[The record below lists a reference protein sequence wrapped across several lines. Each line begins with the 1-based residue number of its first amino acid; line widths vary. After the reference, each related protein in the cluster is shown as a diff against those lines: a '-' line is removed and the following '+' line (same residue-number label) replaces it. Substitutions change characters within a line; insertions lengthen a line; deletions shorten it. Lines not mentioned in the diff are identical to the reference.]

1 MRKSKFDESLS
12 RGSMEMNMTQ
22 FDPEKIRLDFPIL
35 HQRVHDQPLVY
46 LDSAATTQKPQMVID
61 AVDRY
66 YCLDNSNVHRAA
78 HALADRATTAFEHAR
93 RRVAT
98 FINSPKSEQV
108 IWTRGTTESINLVAS
123 AYGRIALQAGD
134 KILVSTLEHHSN
146 IVPWQMIAAERGA
159 HVVAIPIDTR
169 GDLDL
174 DAYQALLDERVKIV
188 AVNHVSNALGTVN
201 PVKLMAQYAHSAGA
215 KIVVDGA
222 QAIAHFSV
230 DVQDLGCDFYAFSG
244 HKAFGPTGIGVLWGR
259 EALLEQMPPYQGGG
273 EMIETVSFAGTT
285 FNHLPYKFE
294 AGTPDIAG
302 AIGMAAA
309 LDYLEN
315 IDRAAL
321 QAHENNLLKTAILLG
336 EEHGLQR
343 VCAPQQAVGVYSFLM
358 PGAHPADVGTLL
370 DQQGVAVRTGHHCA
384 QPLMAHL
391 GIPGTVRASLSIY
404 NNLDDLHRLFAAIAK
419 VKTFLLQ

>member
-1 MRKSKFDESLS
+1 
-12 RGSMEMNMTQ
+12 
-22 FDPEKIRLDFPIL
+22 
-35 HQRVHDQPLVY
+35 
-46 LDSAATTQKPQMVID
+46 
-61 AVDRY
+61 
-66 YCLDNSNVHRAA
+66 
-78 HALADRATTAFEHAR
+78 
-93 RRVAT
+93 
-98 FINSPKSEQV
+98 
-108 IWTRGTTESINLVAS
+108 
-123 AYGRIALQAGD
+123 LQSGD

-146 IVPWQMIAAERGA
+146 IVPWQLIAAERGA
-159 HVVAIPIDTR
+159 HVVPIPIDAR

-174 DAYQALLDERVKIV
+174 DAYRGLLDERVKIV

-201 PVKLMAQYAHSAGA
+201 PVKLMAQYAHDAGA

-222 QAIAHFSV
+222 QAVAHFAV

-273 EMIETVSFAGTT
+273 EMIESVSFAVTT
-285 FNHLPYKFE
+285 FNQLPYKFE

-302 AIGMAAA
+302 AIGMAVA
-309 LDYLEN
+309 LDYLDN
-315 IDRAAL
+315 LDRTAL
-321 QAHENNLLKTAILLG
+321 QAYENDLLKSAIFLG

-343 VCAPQQAVGVYSFLM
+343 VCAPQQAVGVYSFLL

-404 NNLDDLHRLFAAIAK
+404 NNMDDLYRLFAAIAK
-419 VKTFLLQ
+419 AKTFLLQ

>member
-1 MRKSKFDESLS
+1 
-12 RGSMEMNMTQ
+12 MTQ
-22 FDPEKIRLDFPIL
+22 FDPAKVRGDFPIL
-35 HQRVHDQPLVY
+35 QQQVHDQPLVY
-46 LDSAATTQKPQMVID
+46 LDSAATTQKPQVVID
-61 AVDRY
+61 ALDHY
-66 YCLDNSNVHRAA
+66 YRLDNSNVHRAA
-78 HALADRATTAFEHAR
+78 HALADRATTAFENAR
-93 RRVAT
+93 RQVAR
-98 FINSPKSEQV
+98 FINSPKVEQV

-123 AYGRIALQAGD
+123 SYGRTALQPGD

-146 IVPWQMIAAERGA
+146 IVPWQLIAVERGA
-159 HVVAIPIDTR
+159 EVIPIPIDAY

-174 DAYQALLDERVKIV
+174 GAYQALLDERVKIV
-188 AVNHVSNALGTVN
+188 AVNQVSNALGTVN
-201 PVKLMAQYAHSAGA
+201 PVKQMARFAHAVGA

-222 QAIAHFSV
+222 QAVAHFAV
-230 DVQDLGCDFYAFSG
+230 DVQDLDCDFYAFSG

-273 EMIETVSFAGTT
+273 EMIETVSFAATT

-309 LDYLEN
+309 LEYLESL
-315 IDRAAL
+315 DRTAL
-321 QAHENNLLKTAILLG
+321 QEYENGLLNKAICLG
-336 EEHGLQR
+336 EAHGLQR
-343 VCAPQQAVGVYSFLM
+343 ICSPREAAGVYSFLL

-404 NNLDDLHRLFAAIAK
+404 NNMDDLDRLFAAINKA
-419 VKTFLLQ
+419 KTFLL

>member
-1 MRKSKFDESLS
+1 
-12 RGSMEMNMTQ
+12 MTQ
-22 FDPEKIRLDFPIL
+22 FDPEKIRRDFPIL
-35 HQRVHDQPLVY
+35 QQQVHDQPLVY
-46 LDSAATTQKPQMVID
+46 LDSAATTQKPQVVID
-61 AVDRY
+61 ALDHY
-66 YCLDNSNVHRAA
+66 YRLDNSNVHRAA
-78 HALADRATTAFEHAR
+78 HALADRATTAFENAR

-123 AYGRIALQAGD
+123 SYGRIALQPGD
-134 KILVSTLEHHSN
+134 KILVSMLEHHSN
-146 IVPWQMIAAERGA
+146 IVPWQLIAAERGA
-159 HVVAIPIDTR
+159 DVVAIPIDSQ
-169 GDLDL
+169 GNLDL
-174 DAYQALLDERVKIV
+174 DTYQSLLDERVKVV

-201 PVKLMAQYAHSAGA
+201 PVKRMAQYAHDVGA

-222 QAIAHFSV
+222 QSIAHFEV

-309 LDYLEN
+309 LDYLAN
-315 IDRAAL
+315 LDRTAL
-321 QAHENNLLKTAILLG
+321 QAYEHNLLKMAVHLG
-336 EEHGLQR
+336 EEHGLER
-343 VCAPQQAVGVYSFLM
+343 VCSPQQAVGVYSFLL

-404 NNLDDLHRLFAAIAK
+404 NNLDDLHRLFAAVTKA
-419 VKTFLLQ
+419 KTFLLQ